1 MVKTTDGLGPGASA
15 ERDAE
20 TTQEMLASMDASLP
34 GPGNSV
40 WVEMTLVVHG
50 APKQGEP

>member
-34 GPGNSV
+34 GPWDSV
-40 WVEMTLVVHG
+40 WVEMTLVVRG
-50 APKQGEP
+50 APK